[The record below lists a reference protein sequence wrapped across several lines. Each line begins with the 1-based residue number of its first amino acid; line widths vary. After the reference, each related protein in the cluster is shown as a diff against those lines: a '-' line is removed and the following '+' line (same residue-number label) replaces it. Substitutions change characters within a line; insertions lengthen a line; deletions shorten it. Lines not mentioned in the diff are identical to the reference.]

1 MAGDRL
7 FDASSVVELLIGN
20 SGDGVPAAV
29 LFDEHTLDLTFY
41 EAGNALWKLAVAR
54 DELSDASLQ
63 DAMALLAS
71 LQREAVVETIIGP
84 GFADVSQTAQNEGL
98 TFYDAAY
105 LHVARRESLTLITE
119 DSALRNAAGQHV
131 SVGRVAAL
139 DD

>member
-1 MAGDRL
+1 MADARL
-7 FDASSVVELLIGN
+7 FDASSIVELLIGK
-20 SGDGVPAAV
+20 SGDGVPADV

-54 DELSDASLQ
+54 DDLSDASLQ

-71 LQREAVVETIIGP
+71 LRREAVVETVIGP
-84 GFADVSQTAQNEGL
+84 GFVDVSQTAREEGL

-105 LHVARRESLTLITE
+105 LHIARRNSLELITE
-119 DSALRNAAGQHV
+119 DSALRDAAGQYV

-139 DD
+139 GD